1 MEQKEKQGGKEK
13 YVWKDIDYELAAIDP
28 NYVPFEEMTKE
39 EQAEA
44 VDRMFDDDDD

>member
-1 MEQKEKQGGKEK
+1 MEQKEK
-13 YVWKDIDYELAAIDP
+13 YVWNEFDYKLAAIDP

-39 EQAEA
+39 EQEEA